1 MALSN
6 IATERREKEEEA
18 LRFFIGY
25 SLIGSIAFHL
35 VILFFSNFALGLK
48 MPEIA
53 EEPME
58 VIVVDEPKLEP
69 LDEKEP
75 EKDSKPDNSKILTSS
90 STAEDADATIATRPS
105 GDVQTATQTLVTP
118 PFPKIVIPNAIAP
131 SRSTI
136 SQPKPVTPSAKDTA
150 PQPPQTKPAA
160 TQPSQP
166 IQTGNLRTA
175 TKEPTLQ
182 ESTVVTKPTQ
192 TERSSSKPQ
201 IGPNPSNNSQSSSDS
216 RVATRSETPVAR
228 GTQTGMRSSNNTQ
241 NSSNSGGTTGSSN
254 TESRGTQIGNGDRNS
269 SGDIGGTTGSGNTEG
284 RGTQIAANP
293 GNNSRSTTST
303 ADSGEKPV
311 TTTRTSETTTP
322 KQQIATA
329 PTSPT
334 FYRERT
340 ESSDRNRERPSS
352 NTGSSRVRCRNC
364 DKPEYS
370 RSARQRGAQG
380 RAQVSVDIDN
390 RGNVTGVRLANS
402 TGDRELDEAAIRA
415 ARNWKF
421 DSAARRRQ
429 GIRASV
435 DFQLEGSEGSRR
447 SRERRRSQ
455 ENVAR
460 NSDEAPRK
468 RRRLAETSI
477 ASSSEVTPRRRR
489 RLAETSVASNSE
501 SSPRRRQR
509 VEASRSESTPRRRRR
524 LETASMRSPEVTSRR
539 RQRVEASNSEATPRR
554 QRRLDTPSAR
564 SSQPTARRRRLD
576 AAPAASSQSAP
587 RARRRQ
593 AAPASEPASAPSN
606 GN

>member
-25 SLIGSIAFHL
+25 SLIGSIAFPL

-58 VIVVDEPKLEP
+58 VIVVDEPKVEP

-75 EKDSKPDNSKILTSS
+75 EQDSKPDNSKILTSS
-90 STAEDADATIATRPS
+90 LTAEDADATVATRTS
-105 GDVQTATQTLVTP
+105 GDVQTATQTWVTP

-131 SRSTI
+131 SRSTTI
-136 SQPKPVTPSAKDTA
+136 QSKPVTPSVRDTA

-175 TKEPTLQ
+175 TKQPTPQ

-201 IGPNPSNNSQSSSDS
+201 TGPNPSNNSQSS
-216 RVATRSETPVAR
+216 VATRSETPVAR

-241 NSSNSGGTTGSSN
+241 NSSNSGGTMGSSK

-269 SGDIGGTTGSGNTEG
+269 SGDIGETTGSGNTEG

-311 TTTRTSETTTP
+311 TTTRTSETTTS

-340 ESSDRNRERPSS
+340 S
-352 NTGSSRVRCRNC
+352 
-364 DKPEYS
+364 
-370 RSARQRGAQG
+370 
-380 RAQVSVDIDN
+380 
-390 RGNVTGVRLANS
+390 
-402 TGDRELDEAAIRA
+402 
-415 ARNWKF
+415 F
-421 DSAARRRQ
+421 
-429 GIRASV
+429 
-435 DFQLEGSEGSRR
+435 
-447 SRERRRSQ
+447 
-455 ENVAR
+455 
-460 NSDEAPRK
+460 
-468 RRRLAETSI
+468 
-477 ASSSEVTPRRRR
+477 
-489 RLAETSVASNSE
+489 
-501 SSPRRRQR
+501 
-509 VEASRSESTPRRRRR
+509 
-524 LETASMRSPEVTSRR
+524 
-539 RQRVEASNSEATPRR
+539 
-554 QRRLDTPSAR
+554 
-564 SSQPTARRRRLD
+564 
-576 AAPAASSQSAP
+576 
-587 RARRRQ
+587 
-593 AAPASEPASAPSN
+593 
-606 GN
+606 